1 EGGKDAR
8 TGNAQN
14 TRTGYYVRKWLS
26 VKPGLTDIENPGND
40 HHYHALLRRTE
51 LFLNLAEASNEA
63 YGPLGVGP
71 GQSLS
76 AVDIVKAIR
85 SKLGISNH
93 TYIDEIAAIGKDAF
107 RILLQNERRIELA
120 FENQRFF
127 DMRRWLLPLN
137 EDVK

>member
-1 EGGKDAR
+1 
-8 TGNAQN
+8 
-14 TRTGYYVRKWLS
+14 
-26 VKPGLTDIENPGND
+26 
-40 HHYHALLRRTE
+40 
-51 LFLNLAEASNEA
+51 
-63 YGPLGVGP
+63 
-71 GQSLS
+71 
-76 AVDIVKAIR
+76 VKAIR

-137 EDVK
+137 EDVKGIRIETDDVGNLSYETVTVEPRKMDEVKYYYLPIPYNEIMKSQNLQNNLGW